1 MRPELQCKNSWFR
14 ELNYLPHYVSIAIA
28 VAVWTIHS
36 TFVVGMVVSGG
47 SFRLPCGLPNHL
59 DCYALVLSALRVFPY
74 IPDLYSPS
82 YMVKRVT
89 HRGLKQEPNILSH
102 RRANSTV
109 KNFLSLQRNFVH
121 MFFGYASSERI
132 TFT

>member
-1 MRPELQCKNSWFR
+1 MENKLLDMRLELRCKNSWFR
-14 ELNYLPHYVSIAIA
+14 ELNYLPHYVSIAIT

-36 TFVVGMVVSGG
+36 TFVVGMVVSEG

-59 DCYALVLSALRVFPY
+59 DYYLLVLSALRASPH

-89 HRGLKQEPNILSH
+89 HRRLKQEPNIFSH
-102 RRANSTV
+102 RRASSTV
-109 KNFLSLQRNFVH
+109 KNFLSL
-121 MFFGYASSERI
+121 
-132 TFT
+132 

>member
-1 MRPELQCKNSWFR
+1 MSLGMRPELQCKNSWFR
-14 ELNYLPHYVSIAIA
+14 ELNYLPHYVSIAIT

-36 TFVVGMVVSGG
+36 TFVVGMVVSEG

-59 DCYALVLSALRVFPY
+59 NCYTLVSNALRAFPH

-89 HRGLKQEPNILSH
+89 HRGL
-102 RRANSTV
+102 
-109 KNFLSLQRNFVH
+109 
-121 MFFGYASSERI
+121 
-132 TFT
+132 